1 MQNKGM
7 KKTDFLGIDISKDF
21 IDCSLLN
28 AKRPVS
34 FRDNHF
40 NNDLDG
46 FDAMLKWLLKNKTD
60 LDRCLFCMEHT
71 GTYGL
76 LLFAWLGE
84 KGADFCV
91 EPGLKIKRSL
101 GMTRGK
107 DDQIDARRIADYACT
122 HADKL
127 KLFTLP
133 SQLIIS
139 IKQLLTYREQLVRI
153 RTSFKNSIKSHQQ
166 YEHITKN
173 KTVTDDISKL
183 IEDYSSR
190 IKSIEQK
197 ITEAINSD
205 PELQKNFLLS
215 TSVKGIGLVI
225 AAFMLVTTN
234 NFAAFEDGRQYA
246 CYSGVAPFENRSGIS
261 IKGKTSVSHLANNTI
276 KTMLSRGANSASKW
290 DPELKS
296 YYKRKREEGKDHK
309 LIINAISCKLINRV
323 FAVVKRQSPYV
334 ITYQQKIA

>member
-1 MQNKGM
+1 M
-7 KKTDFLGIDISKDF
+7 KKTDFLGIDISKDY
-21 IDCSLLN
+21 IDCALLN
-28 AKRPVS
+28 AEHPGS
-34 FRDNHF
+34 FKNNQF
-40 NNDLDG
+40 KNDLDG
-46 FDAMLKWLLKNKTD
+46 FDTMMEWLIKSKTD
-60 LDRCLFCMEHT
+60 LGRCLFCMEHT

-76 LLFAWLGE
+76 LLFAWLAD

-91 EPGLKIKRSL
+91 EPGLKIKRSI

-122 HADKL
+122 HANKL
-127 KLFTLP
+127 KPFNIP
-133 SQLIIS
+133 SQLIIT
-139 IKQLLTYREQLVRI
+139 IKQFLTYREQLVRI
-153 RTSFKNSIKSHQQ
+153 RTSLKNSIKSHQQ
-166 YEHITKN
+166 YEQITKI
-173 KTVTDDISKL
+173 KTVTADISTQ
-183 IEDYSSR
+183 IHDYTSR
-190 IKSIEQK
+190 IHSTEQK
-197 ITEAINSD
+197 IIEVINSD
-205 PELQKNFLLS
+205 PELQKNFILS

-234 NFAAFEDGRQYA
+234 NFDAFEDGRQYA
-246 CYSGVAPFENRSGIS
+246 CYSGVAPFASRSGIS
-261 IKGKTSVSHLANNTI
+261 IRGKTTVSHLANNTI

-290 DPELKS
+290 DPELNL

>member
-290 DPELKS
+290 DP
-296 YYKRKREEGKDHK
+296 
-309 LIINAISCKLINRV
+309 
-323 FAVVKRQSPYV
+323 
-334 ITYQQKIA
+334 